1 MTTNLLQIAGGLGL
15 FLLGMVVMTDGLK
28 GTAGDYLHGILTR
41 FTHSPL
47 SGSITGGIS
56 TAILQSSSATTVAA
70 VGFVSAGLLTFTEA
84 LGIIFGAN
92 AGTTVTGWLVA
103 LFGLKFQIGSLTLPL
118 VLLGVLLRLF
128 GRGKLPHVGLAMAGF
143 GLIFLGIDTLQDGL
157 AAYRGVVTPEDFPTD
172 SISGRLL
179 LVLIGI
185 AITLVTQS
193 SSAGVA
199 TALTAVYTGAIN
211 FPQAAA
217 LVIGMDV
224 GTTVTAAIAT
234 LGGSVD
240 TRRTGYSHVIY
251 NLMTGFV
258 AFLLLTPY
266 AMFWEAMSPGSLV
279 VHAEIALVAFHSF
292 FNLLGVAVVLP
303 FASNFEQ
310 LIRRLVP
317 EPADPLRD
325 RLDSHLLKEPSAAL
339 DMAGHTVQEL
349 VIRIFGATGRTIAE
363 PGVHDYV
370 ALRGD
375 LDATHAFV
383 DQIHLQRDASR
394 DWRRLN
400 ALIHILDHLQRLLER
415 CEEEP
420 ERAMALHTFSPSR
433 VEADA
438 MADQLQSIATL
449 IASGNFA
456 TISQLAAAA
465 ESRISTRRGAL
476 RTDIMA
482 EIAQG
487 LIDVPT
493 GTARVEGVRWLLR
506 VGTHAARIC
515 RHLTELDGAG
525 AVSPRAGA
533 IMSR

>member
-1 MTTNLLQIAGGLGL
+1 M
-15 FLLGMVVMTDGLK
+15 
-28 GTAGDYLHGILTR
+28 
-41 FTHSPL
+41 
-47 SGSITGGIS
+47 
-56 TAILQSSSATTVAA
+56 
-70 VGFVSAGLLTFTEA
+70 
-84 LGIIFGAN
+84 
-92 AGTTVTGWLVA
+92 
-103 LFGLKFQIGSLTLPL
+103 
-118 VLLGVLLRLF
+118 
-128 GRGKLPHVGLAMAGF
+128 
-143 GLIFLGIDTLQDGL
+143 
-157 AAYRGVVTPEDFPTD
+157 
-172 SISGRLL
+172 
-179 LVLIGI
+179 
-185 AITLVTQS
+185 
-193 SSAGVA
+193 
-199 TALTAVYTGAIN
+199 
-211 FPQAAA
+211 
-217 LVIGMDV
+217 
-224 GTTVTAAIAT
+224 
-234 LGGSVD
+234 
-240 TRRTGYSHVIY
+240 
-251 NLMTGFV
+251 
-258 AFLLLTPY
+258 
-266 AMFWEAMSPGSLV
+266 
-279 VHAEIALVAFHSF
+279 
-292 FNLLGVAVVLP
+292 VLP

-420 ERAMALHTFSPSR
+420 ERAMALHTFGPSR

-482 EIAQG
+482 EIARG

-525 AVSPRAGA
+525 AVNPRARA
-533 IMSR
+533 TMSK